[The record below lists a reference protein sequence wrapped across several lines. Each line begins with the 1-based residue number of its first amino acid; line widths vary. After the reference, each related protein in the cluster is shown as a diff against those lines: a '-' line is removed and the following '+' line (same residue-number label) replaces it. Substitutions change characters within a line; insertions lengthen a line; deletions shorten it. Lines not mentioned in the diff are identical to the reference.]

1 MSDTANDLNIDL
13 ITSSYLSKES
23 SGSALND
30 NIAAN
35 INNIHAIASEL
46 GGNYE
51 LANKVQNAVYANI
64 SDYGSKSLA
73 LQDRG
78 ALEATKD
85 FAVNTLGKGLIG
97 GTLSGIGGA
106 LGLASAAT
114 GSDMLAEGAAAFSGL
129 GDYARKGSD
138 ALLSK
143 AQTDYDTVSHRKAD
157 SAYNYNK
164 LKRDT
169 KIANGGDP
177 TIAGLGNFLDDVMTA
192 GSHLDMNDLTGAT
205 AEGLGNLLGMA
216 ATGGVGAVV
225 KGGVMGAAKLGA
237 AKLGATAALEAAQS
251 SKAARILGKVF
262 DAPTRANMMFEAG
275 GGVDNAVEAIN
286 SYSDEQLAELSPE
299 FNSLVEQYLQNGASP
314 EEASQQA
321 RLDLRNQLIRTNA
334 LETGLTGAAIG
345 RLVPGTERGLK
356 SLGGKGLGA
365 GSIAGYMGKAASEG
379 VEEFGQEG
387 SSTLIGNINEK
398 ALLNKDKDTLE
409 GVGQSAV
416 MGAVGGIGTSAV
428 ANARP
433 GSMLK
438 GIYDKGKEAIG
449 KFSGKGD
456 KAGEAK
462 AETSAENERA
472 STTDRT
478 TSSNLQSNLESSEA
492 NDAIGSNAVISTEV
506 DKNGN
511 SDDREYDKA
520 LHEKAALDRASADE
534 AKKAYEELE
543 AKSNADPSSVT
554 DDELADAHEKAQ
566 TLEQAAQI
574 SEQEQNH
581 ITLSDDM
588 KQALNSNILQNE
600 DADTRAKN
608 IDNMTA
614 VSAAVQVAK
623 ELNSLDENSFGN
635 DKAAYENRLNNLGGI
650 LTALENQCKSDIDV
664 HSEDVNGKSEVKLN
678 KKNYVKHTINNLFN
692 HGDTILDAKAR
703 VQGHKFDNNGIDT
716 TDISNILNWKNRN
729 ESLDINDET
738 KDEARKLK
746 DVLLNIEGLL
756 SSDANLNTDLS
767 INEEGKPVI
776 DNNKTPRL
784 DRAEKILNEFQKGIN
799 NKSLKDTK
807 GLSKKIA
814 YMREILHA
822 NREIRKAITHFTD
835 INSSKI
841 AESVYREKLTNLKS
855 TISYSVKSGKDKNGK
870 DYKTEYRS
878 ALPSALTHSRRMMT
892 SLLSSENTELYSIY
906 DSQFRE
912 YALGQWE
919 KLGDLL
925 DLIDKYYKAEKNH
938 KKQNP
943 NAEFTGVE
951 GKSGAND
958 SFKITPETIDQVK
971 QLANILAQECAL
983 TNLIYNSTQL
993 VAKGKSNKLKQTLN
1007 VDDSLLYAPDLSH
1020 LSGNLSSMSDVT
1032 FLSNMAKKYKH
1043 ISQNRVFNNRTTKMF
1058 KRVNAVTKR
1067 LNRDMAKADTTIDSN
1082 VQAAQENIAKNKA
1095 IYTEKLKE
1103 IKDNITDDDS
1113 LGKYKEAVISYV
1125 TTTGEAIPKSLILK
1139 SDNNTNPKLKPE
1151 IESLSKEL
1159 SNNVYNSL
1167 VQDVTPEVVDE
1178 LNEDEFDLGLT
1189 EAPEDNTG
1197 SDTFFGI
1204 DSNEAKDFFEKEFNL
1219 GETEDFDLSDIED
1232 LSEGEVESYSLPSVV
1247 ESLSRTFGEEKPSVR
1262 SNGKMPSP
1270 PDRSVVA
1277 EPDRRNNIAKT
1288 AEATI
1293 NGLFTRDIRSMSSR
1307 EKEMILD
1314 RARKLG
1320 IPLPRVIAKK
1330 ETQNS
1335 SNLHVLSNL
1344 KVKATSALHSLWR
1357 NFNSPKALRDGS
1369 AFFIKRTSKLD
1380 LEHVLGQVVDKA
1392 YNDGRITKFDSQN
1405 YDACSD
1411 AIISRAITLKDNISK
1426 SCKDKLADFIN
1437 QRQGVNPR
1445 IIVAELCRHK
1455 ALKPL
1460 AALCDLDASGNL
1472 KLDEDKIEML
1482 AVASAVSLAICAT
1495 KVNED
1500 PFSTNDLWE
1509 HVPSS
1514 VKEEQR
1520 VKYQNTVNPNDFDA
1534 VTGMMFKTLMGISRN
1549 ANSKDEDTVAV
1560 DGIASIALDAI
1571 VSADN
1576 APISYEGFPSV
1587 YTLIDSSH
1595 PDYNPTSPDTPRIKF
1610 TKEGLTSFTELVNNG
1625 ANGFSKATTVQIESI
1640 AHSLSPHYENDL
1652 IFTGNHQDLDN
1663 DLDKALD
1670 KVFEEKW
1677 KKAEDILHTQGQKLS
1692 KEQKAECKSR
1702 FKEGWNQNTPMTNLL
1717 NGLGAE
1723 NLNRIFF
1730 DYSSEED
1737 LKLLTPNLRGKL
1749 NVKRQQT
1756 VRAIN
1761 EIELRRQNRISILTR
1776 EIDKWNDRNI
1786 RYNHAFPLNTA
1797 QCMEIAT
1804 ELLSKNR
1811 NEFIAECKK
1820 YGINPKVI
1828 EQHYMF
1834 GVTKSL
1840 RLQELDVAAS
1850 PVMDKL
1856 VRDAETNI
1864 TTPSKIDR
1872 NDKSYFYW
1880 KQALIQGL
1888 GLDLWKV
1895 NKDSSNWKQDSNP
1908 VNQLA
1913 NEAIRLAEACE
1924 EDGIT
1929 LVQALEAL
1937 KNGNVSTDDATK
1949 YTKVIKKYLA
1959 SLKASDVKVEVK
1971 DDNNVIQKVS
1981 LNDIKADQPIILHV
1995 LSELPEAISGNNF
2008 ESSLYIEIDG
2018 KSCGPSTRIGRF
2030 GYTMSLTDFQLCDR
2044 GGWHTSFI
2052 GTHED
2057 LQKLPAEIDKYI
2069 KSAKTEAEK
2078 EALTKYKENIVSGMK
2093 TDVYAQQAK
2102 KANEYI
2108 KDMQSHLTD
2117 GGKNNVGSKQLW
2129 EAITN
2134 VYDIIGINL
2143 SDIPR
2148 LLLKLIATPLAYGAG
2163 PLGAAVGFTHII
2175 QDKIEETLSDFN
2187 KHLHNKYAKNSAND
2201 FSLNS
2206 KQLLTEFGH
2215 FKGIDD
2221 DQAAYEVGYKF
2232 FNSMDIFTNYRAAF
2246 SGKTWESYTV
2256 TCTKEENSASSSWFR
2271 NVMLN
2276 LNSDKSVITKS
2287 TLSSGTTNLWSAITM
2302 ANLTSNHYVFINSP
2316 ISMGATSVYPNSSQR
2331 SIFALTN
2338 LTACLNLLNG
2348 FYTGYAE
2355 MASRVANGGSLSK
2368 VQERDLFNSP
2378 AFVNM
2383 SKALGIPC
2391 GIDGTSTYF
2400 TGSSKRSSNLKG
2412 VKGTD
2417 ELLKTTINGIPYTIK
2432 PSMYQWTPLGVACQP
2447 GITQGSGDADI
2458 IMRLTRQI
2466 GDKTFGAMFDGIN
2479 CFLKDINDLANIID
2493 EAQVKTNH
2501 QNLTAQLHVA
2511 FNKMGEFIN
2520 KHTDLLMYNQND
2532 ISSNIMRAM
2541 ASSLINMSEVYLEE
2555 INKSNKDDA
2564 ESILSIITESDANT
2578 LKSLYADLGKL
2589 KSDIAN
2595 GDAGSLLNKAYE
2607 NTQQVLEIVT
2617 KAHFAKTFA
2626 LTGIPDANGQRE
2638 LANNPLFTEYD
2649 VEPDTGLPM
2658 SYLNFDTMSFSSEA
2672 GKTKAGTNNLR
2683 FDSNGNFIY
2692 TNKHFY
2698 YDPVNQE
2705 LYFVEPSNAPK
2716 SAEEIK
2722 TVHEYNARVTDVAKH
2737 KLFLN
2742 TAREIYEQ
2750 GTLLPKVKT
2759 VSLTSLS
2766 LTKAKNDSKTTGYT
2780 DASSDELFTDTQDS
2794 SNINSVLRELSQ
2806 GIENGMRYRFDDK
2819 DKEAYRELKN
2829 KLLDRLFNLGLFNY
2843 SAKPTKDIQLHE
2855 IFAGVDFI
2863 DVNEVDDE
2871 ALKSYGLSDDDIND
2885 IRTNKAIDGFSFDN
2899 KIFLPA
2905 HTVKDLKDTME
2916 ALKKGVSGYTIEKA
2930 LTLIDTITHEYQ
2942 HVFLGKS
2949 LKEVYFSKADDVKNL
2964 KEYAQKLY
2972 KAKREAADKI
2982 EYIGKTLSRTYANM
2996 CIAYYNYLRHNISI
3010 KPDASQSQQELDA
3023 YAAKVDLLN
3032 RYVDFI
3038 ATTATGIDKNKNLSK
3053 VFTEEEIKDLR
3064 SIFSSVAQAIKSKKS
3079 TTENAINTKKYDP
3092 QTDGF
3097 VYDLEKI
3104 LRKTLYKDINASE
3117 ELFSIKYELE
3127 RGVIGLAQ
3135 ISKAALE
3142 ASILD
3147 TSTGKPS
3154 PVNSYTLAQET
3165 IVWGNNSTFLTNLAG
3180 NTSLLARLSRTGF
3193 ASEYNKDNA
3202 EYKTNTDVSERV
3214 SKEAKY
3220 ITSKL
3225 AIRGRSAMWT
3235 FLNSFINTGT
3245 KAAKALRDVIYN
3257 FINNVM
3263 GLRIKKVTDK
3273 NGKKTKRKQ
3282 IAFPNG
3288 TKKVELSA
3296 RDILGN
3302 AFAFFNKKTL
3312 VHTQQTGGDV
3322 NLHIENAS
3330 SSGNINASQKKIFET
3345 IKNYGDKLVNSDKKV
3360 DVTLRKAF
3368 VDSSVTVDRAC
3379 KACKNAGFLQTN
3391 KELNAF
3397 KATFTALT
3405 FNMGFNTEEGNNL
3418 TRLLQK
3424 VIKDITPEDFD
3435 PTYNPALN
3443 QGAYNVSAEA
3453 VKKYQFIIQGFNN
3466 SNYQYVNPKVAIA
3479 MLLTDEALQEKFKN
3493 TTLTRESVAKTKNF
3507 DSSIEKA
3514 IFTALGSV
3522 TDSVDRM
3529 MSKYPDK
3536 ISGDVVLSAW
3546 YEAASNAALDLN
3558 SEEYQ
3563 AGLFTSVLNKAD
3575 ELTSKAVAKLVRKG
3589 AGALSKSKIPVL
3601 SAVGTYVK
3609 EASTYVGNPALGEL
3623 DTLQGAVKA
3632 TTVDLNDFIRTT
3644 PENALGYLFNNKVTG
3659 WLMAPIAGLFREFAN
3674 QSRGDTNYYI
3684 QKKKSRNTTQQLPQH
3699 AREQTTKI
3707 VKNSVTSIKSS
3718 AEWQS
3723 ATDLFIKS
3731 GLYNNTDTASSN
3743 YISKEDIEKYLLNDN
3758 ALNSDIRNAN
3768 ASAQSRQ
3775 LVQALVRYTYE
3786 GKIATNMQKK
3796 FRPNTYSISK
3806 ATGDDLK
3813 AIQKLYTLESIR
3825 YIKDNNPESGKR
3837 LYSILKKDSSGK
3849 DFNYLTSITRFRFN
3863 KDLEKIKKY
3872 SSKVNGSQV
3881 DPMLNY
3887 FEGSIRDLP
3896 RSMNH
3901 IVAIK
3906 DSNDL
3911 AKYNQLGYTKINTT
3925 SPNGIIYMESPY
3937 SMENSFLSGA
3947 FSYSL
3952 NTGMGINLESCRP
3965 INAVAVDGGDIL
3977 NITSGT
3983 EEEPVIPLYNADG
3996 TIALGGSVLPNKTI
4010 MDRVQKDTNLANLL
4024 GEWSGRYLTEEQA
4037 ANCNKNML
4045 VELKNLKDNASPLD
4059 SNNFIN
4065 ILNPKEAASLPPHT
4079 KKALSMVT
4087 SNKQLLLDAKE
4098 VFGDENTLY
4107 VRKDMLNDVLGMQRA
4122 SIVDVLNG
4130 NTELPKFFT
4139 DLTKVIATIA
4149 GGPAN
4154 LAKLE
4159 KTLQNLAKYVRNS
4172 QVIKSFV
4179 VPYANIV
4186 ANAVQLLILG
4196 VPPQDI
4202 IKGMRLKI
4210 KECNDYV
4217 KILNEVALLRAT
4229 GLSRE
4234 GTVSDNEAQ
4243 AQKLLALT
4251 EQMSISPM
4259 IKAGEFNSITD
4270 DVITRDELD
4279 INNPSLGLFNKYSE
4293 KVSNMLKDHPN
4304 VRALLVDKDSDT
4316 YRFLAKA
4323 TQYGDFIAKSIY
4335 YDHLKKTKVNENEA
4349 LYRATTAFVN
4359 YDFMPSRGRDY
4370 FESLGLAWYF
4380 NYKLRMSKIMLH
4392 MMQFN
4397 PVRSMIYAYL
4407 PLKLW
4412 DVTLDTPFKDSSLGR
4427 FLGMG
4432 PSNMSSIG
4440 FDNFFKLKNYIPA
4453 LNLLDV
4459 LHY

>member
-13 ITSSYLSKES
+13 ITSSYISKES

-30 NIAAN
+30 SIAAN
-35 INNIHAIASEL
+35 INNIDAIADKL
-46 GGNYE
+46 GGDYE
-51 LANKVQNAVYANI
+51 LAGKVQNAVYANI
-64 SDYGSKSLA
+64 SDYGNKSLA

-78 ALEATKD
+78 ALETTKD
-85 FAVNTLGKGLIG
+85 FAVNTIGKGLIG

-129 GDYARKGSD
+129 SDYARKGSD

-143 AQTDYDTVSHRKAD
+143 AQTDYDRVSHRKAD

-321 RLDLRNQLIRTNA
+321 RIDLRNQLIRTNA

-365 GSIAGYMGKAASEG
+365 GSVAGYVGKAASEG
-379 VEEFGQEG
+379 IEEFGQEG

-409 GVGQSAV
+409 GVGQGAV

-449 KFSGKGD
+449 KFSNKDGK
-456 KAGEAK
+456 ASEAK

-472 STTDRT
+472 STTAKT
-478 TSSNLQSNLESSEA
+478 TSSNLQSNLESDEA
-492 NDAIGSNAVISTEV
+492 KDAINGNAVISTDV
-506 DKNGN
+506 DKNGS

-554 DDELADAHEKAQ
+554 DDELADAREKAQ

-623 ELNSLDENSFGN
+623 ELNSLDENSFGG
-635 DKAAYENRLNNLGGI
+635 DKTAYANRLNTLGGI
-650 LTALENQCKSDIDV
+650 LTTLENQCKSDIDV

-692 HGDTILDAKAR
+692 HGDTVLDAKAR
-703 VQGHKFDNNGIDT
+703 VQGHKFDNNT
-716 TDISNILNWKNRN
+716 PPTSDISNILSWKNRD

-738 KDEARKLK
+738 KDDARKLK

-767 INEEGKPVI
+767 ISKDGKPVI
-776 DNNKTPRL
+776 DNNKTSRL
-784 DRAEKILNEFQKGIN
+784 DRAEEILNEFQKGIN
-799 NKSLKDTK
+799 NKTLKDTK

-814 YMREILHA
+814 YMREILHV
-822 NREIRKAITHFTD
+822 NREIRKAVTNFND
-835 INSSKI
+835 NNSSKI

-855 TISYSVKSGKDKNGK
+855 TIGYTVKDKDGSVIR
-870 DYKTEYRS
+870 EHRF

-892 SLLSSENTELYSIY
+892 SLLSSENTELYSMY

-912 YALGQWE
+912 FALGQWE

-925 DLIDKYYKAEKNH
+925 DLLDKYYKAEKNH
-938 KKQNP
+938 KKLNSGTK
-943 NAEFTGVE
+943 FE
-951 GKSGAND
+951 GIKGKAGAND
-958 SFKITPETIDQVK
+958 TFNITPDTVDQVR
-971 QLANILAQECAL
+971 QLANIVAQECAL

-1007 VDDSLLYAPDLSH
+1007 IDDSLLYAPDLSH

-1032 FLSNMAKKYKH
+1032 FLSNLAKKYKH
-1043 ISQNRVFNNRTTKMF
+1043 ISQNRVFNNRTAKMF

-1067 LNRDMAKADTTIDSN
+1067 LNRDMAKADTTLDPN
-1082 VQAAQENIAKNKA
+1082 VEAAQENIAKNKA
-1095 IYTEKLKE
+1095 VYAEKLKE

-1167 VQDVTPEVVDE
+1167 VQNVTPEVVDE

-1204 DSNEAKDFFEKEFNL
+1204 DSNEAKDFFENEFNL

-1232 LSEGEVESYSLPSVV
+1232 LPESEVESFSLPSVV

-1270 PDRSVVA
+1270 PDRSVVT
-1277 EPDRRNNIAKT
+1277 EPDRRHDIANA

-1293 NGLFTRDIRSMSSR
+1293 NNLFTRDIRSMSSR

-1320 IPLPRVIAKK
+1320 VPLPRVTANK

-1344 KVKATSALHSLWR
+1344 KVKATSALHNLWR
-1357 NFNSPKALRDGS
+1357 NFSSPKVLRDGS
-1369 AFFIKRTSKLD
+1369 AFFIKRTRKANNASTE
-1380 LEHVLGQVVDKA
+1380 LEDVLKDVVDKA
-1392 YNDGRITKFDSQN
+1392 VADGRITEFDRQN
-1405 YDACSD
+1405 YDTCKS
-1411 AIISRAITLKDNISK
+1411 AIISRAQDIKENISK
-1426 SCKDKLADFIN
+1426 SCKDKLDKFIAD
-1437 QRQGVNPR
+1437 RQGVNPR
-1445 IIVAELCRHK
+1445 VIIAELCRHK
-1455 ALKPL
+1455 AVKPL
-1460 AALCDLDASGNL
+1460 ATLCDLDASGNL
-1472 KLDEDKIEML
+1472 ILDEDKIEML
-1482 AVASAVSLAICAT
+1482 AVASALSLAICAT

-1509 HVPSS
+1509 HVPSK

-1520 VKYQNTVNPNDFDA
+1520 IKYQNTVNPNDFDA

-1549 ANSKDEDTVAV
+1549 ATSKDEDTVAV

-1571 VSADN
+1571 VSGTD

-1595 PDYNPTSPDTPRIKF
+1595 PDYNPTSPNTPRIKF
-1610 TKEGLTSFTELVNNG
+1610 TKKGLTNFTELAGNG
-1625 ANGFSKATTVQIESI
+1625 ISGYSKATTVQIESI

-1652 IFTGNHQDLDN
+1652 IFTGNHKD
-1663 DLDKALD
+1663 LD

-1692 KEQKAECKSR
+1692 KEQKKECKSR
-1702 FKEGWNQNTPMTNLL
+1702 FKEGWNQNTPMTHLI

-1730 DYSSEED
+1730 DYDSEED

-1756 VRAIN
+1756 VRALN
-1761 EIELRRQNRISILTR
+1761 EIELRKQNRISILAK
-1776 EIDKWNDRNI
+1776 ELYDNKYSNDMSSCI
-1786 RYNHAFPLNTA
+1786 SK
-1797 QCMEIAT
+1797 AT

-1811 NEFIAECKK
+1811 NEFIAECRNLKIDSKK
-1820 YGINPKVI
+1820 V

-1850 PVMDKL
+1850 PVMDKI
-1856 VRDAETNI
+1856 VRDAETNM
-1864 TTPSKIDR
+1864 TTPSIVDMKG
-1872 NDKSYFYW
+1872 KSGFYW

-1895 NKDSSNWKQDSNP
+1895 NKDSSNWNQKSNP

-1913 NEAIRLAEACE
+1913 DEAIRLAEACE
-1924 EDGIT
+1924 EDGVS
-1929 LVQALEAL
+1929 LVQALTEL
-1937 KNGNVSTDDATK
+1937 KKGNVSTDDATK
-1949 YTKVIKKYLA
+1949 YTKVIKKYFSA
-1959 SLKASDVKVEVK
+1959 LKASDVKVEVK
-1971 DDNNVIQKVS
+1971 DNNNVIQKVS

-2030 GYTMSLTDFQLCDR
+2030 GYTMSLADFQLCDR

-2143 SDIPR
+2143 TDIPR

-2175 QDKIEETLSDFN
+2175 QDKIEKTLSDFN
-2187 KHLHNKYAKNSAND
+2187 KYLHKELNNPADD
-2201 FSLNS
+2201 FNLTS
-2206 KQLLTEFGH
+2206 KDLFIKFGK
-2215 FKGIDD
+2215 FKGITDD
-2221 DQAAYEVGYKF
+2221 DQAAYELGYKF
-2232 FNSMDIFTNYRAAF
+2232 FNSMDTFTNYRAAF

-2276 LNSDKSVITKS
+2276 LNSDKPVINKS

-2368 VQERDLFNSP
+2368 AQERDLFNSP

-2412 VKGTD
+2412 VKGID

-2479 CFLKDINDLANIID
+2479 CFLKNINDLANIID

-2501 QNLTAQLHVA
+2501 QNLTAQLHEA
-2511 FNKMGEFIN
+2511 FNKMGGFIN

-2541 ASSLINMSEVYLEE
+2541 ASSLINMAEVYLEE
-2555 INKSNKDDA
+2555 VNKSSKDDA

-2578 LKSLYADLGKL
+2578 LKSLYTNLGEL
-2589 KSDIAN
+2589 KADIAN
-2595 GDAGSLLNKAYE
+2595 GDAGSLLNKAYD

-2638 LANNPLFTEYD
+2638 LANNPLCTEYE

-2658 SYLNFDTMSFSSEA
+2658 SYLNFDTMSFSTEA
-2672 GKTKAGTNNLR
+2672 GKTKASTNNLK
-2683 FDSNGNFIY
+2683 FDSNTGKFEYVGKDNR
-2692 TNKHFY
+2692 KHFY
-2698 YDPVNQE
+2698 YNPNTQE
-2705 LYFVEPSNAPK
+2705 LSYVLPSNKPVG
-2716 SAEEIK
+2716 AEEIK

-2737 KLFLN
+2737 KLFLK
-2742 TAREIYEQ
+2742 TARDIYEQ
-2750 GTLLPKVKT
+2750 NSVLPKVKT

-2766 LTKAKNDSKTTGYT
+2766 LTKAAATPTDFNYT
-2780 DASSDELFTDTQDS
+2780 DASSDTLFTDTQNS
-2794 SNINSVLRELSQ
+2794 SNINSVLMELSQ

-2843 SAKPTKDIQLHE
+2843 SGKPTKDIQLHE
-2855 IFAGVDFI
+2855 IFAGIDFI
-2863 DVNEVDDE
+2863 DLSKITNEDLAKLGFEEDE
-2871 ALKSYGLSDDDIND
+2871 INV
-2885 IRTNKAIDGFSFDN
+2885 INEQRGKTNKDGFSYNN
-2899 KIFLPA
+2899 KIFLPD
-2905 HTVKDLKDTME
+2905 HTVKELKEVMDL
-2916 ALKKGVSGYTIEKA
+2916 LKGKVSGVTIERA
-2930 LTLIDTITHEYQ
+2930 LNLIDTITHEYQ

-2949 LKEVYFSKADDVKNL
+2949 LKEVYFSKADDVSKL
-2964 KEYAQKLY
+2964 TGYAQELY
-2972 KAKREAADKI
+2972 KAKKETAGKI
-2982 EYIGKTLSRTYANM
+2982 EYIGKTLSKTYANM
-2996 CIAYYNYLRHNISI
+2996 CIAYYNYLRYTGI
-3010 KPDASQSQQELDA
+3010 KDKGDASQSSQELQS
-3023 YAAKVDLLN
+3023 YANKVDLLN
-3032 RYVDFI
+3032 EYINAINAGTPISDTQKVE
-3038 ATTATGIDKNKNLSK
+3038 NLH
-3053 VFTEEEIKDLR
+3053 
-3064 SIFSSVAQAIKSKKS
+3064 SIFIEVAQAIKSNKG
-3079 TTENAINTKKYDP
+3079 TTENKINNKY
-3092 QTDGF
+3092 TSEKGF
-3097 VYDLEKI
+3097 IYDLDRI
-3104 LRKTLYKDINASE
+3104 LKDTLYKDTNSSE

-3135 ISKAALE
+3135 ISKAALN
-3142 ASILD
+3142 AAV
-3147 TSTGKPS
+3147 GNPS
-3154 PVNSYTLAQET
+3154 PENSYILAQET
-3165 IVWGNNSTFLTNLAG
+3165 VVWGNNSTFLSNLAG
-3180 NTSLLARLSRTGF
+3180 NTSVLARLSRAGF
-3193 ASEYNKDNA
+3193 ASEYDQTNLK
-3202 EYKTNTDVSERV
+3202 YLNTDIEGKVSN
-3214 SKEAKY
+3214 EAGS
-3220 ITSKL
+3220 ISSAL
-3225 AIRGRSAMWT
+3225 AVDTNSDMWS
-3235 FLNSFINTGT
+3235 FLNSFVSTGT
-3245 KAAKALRDVIYN
+3245 KIARTLCKVITN
-3257 FINNVM
+3257 FINKVM
-3263 GLRIKKVTDK
+3263 GLRIKRTTIGKGK
-3273 NGKKTKRKQ
+3273 NKQ
-3282 IAFPNG
+3282 R
-3288 TKKVELSA
+3288 TKKVAFSTANQQSVELTA

-3302 AFAFFNKKTL
+3302 SFAFFNDKTVVL
-3312 VHTQQTGGDV
+3312 SPQTGKDV
-3322 NLHIENAS
+3322 QLNIENAS

-3345 IKNYGDKLVNSDKKV
+3345 IKNYGDKLINSNKKV

-3379 KACKNAGFLQTN
+3379 KACKNAGFLQTT

-3493 TTLTRESVAKTKNF
+3493 TTLTRESVAKSKNF

-3514 IFTALGSV
+3514 IFNALGSV

-3575 ELTSKAVAKLVRKG
+3575 DLTSKAVAKLVRKG

-3609 EASTYVGNPALGEL
+3609 EASTYVGNPALGKL
-3623 DTLQGAVKA
+3623 DTLQSAVKA

-3684 QKKKSRNTTQQLPQH
+3684 EKKKSRNTTQQLPQH

-3758 ALNSDIRNAN
+3758 DLNSDIRNTN
-3768 ASAQSRQ
+3768 VGAQSRQ

-3872 SSKVNGSQV
+3872 SSKVDGSHV

-3965 INAVAVDGGDIL
+3965 INAVAVDGGDVL

-4037 ANCNKNML
+4037 ANCNRNML

-4065 ILNPKEAASLPPHT
+4065 ILNPKEVASLPPHT

-4130 NTELPKFFT
+4130 NTDLPEFFT
-4139 DLTKVIATIA
+4139 GLTKVIATIA

-4186 ANAVQLLILG
+4186 ANAVQLLMLG

-4293 KVSNMLKDHPN
+4293 KVSNMLKEHPN

>member
-13 ITSSYLSKES
+13 ITSSCISQEA

-30 NIAAN
+30 SIAAN
-35 INNIHAIASEL
+35 IDNIDAIASKL

-51 LANKVQNAVYANI
+51 LANRVQDAVYDNL
-64 SDYGSKSLA
+64 SDYGKKSLA
-73 LQDRG
+73 LENRG

-106 LGLASAAT
+106 LGMASAAT
-114 GSDMLAEGAAAFSGL
+114 GSDMLAGSAAVVSGL
-129 GDYARKGSD
+129 GNLVKEGSN

-143 AQTDYDTVSHRKAD
+143 AQTDYDTVSHKKTD

-164 LKRDT
+164 VKRDT

-299 FNSLVEQYLQNGASP
+299 FNSLVKQYLQNGASP

-356 SLGGKGLGA
+356 ALGGKGLGA
-365 GSIAGYMGKAASEG
+365 GSVAGYVGKAASEG
-379 VEEFGQEG
+379 IEEFGQEG

-409 GVGQSAV
+409 GVGQGAV

-438 GIYDKGKEAIG
+438 GIYDKGKEVAG

-462 AETSAENERA
+462 AETSAENKRA
-472 STTDRT
+472 STNDKTVST
-478 TSSNLQSNLESSEA
+478 NLQSNLESNEA
-492 NDAIGSNAVISTEV
+492 NDALKNNVVISTEV

-511 SDDREYDKA
+511 SEDRDYDKA
-520 LHEKAALDRASADE
+520 LHEKAALDRTSADE

-543 AKSNADPSSVT
+543 AKSNEDPSSVT
-554 DDELADAHEKAQ
+554 DDELADAREKAQ

-588 KQALNSNILQNE
+588 KQALNSTIFQDE

-623 ELNSLDENSFGN
+623 ELNSLDENSFGGN
-635 DKAAYENRLNNLGGI
+635 TAAYEDRLNTLGGI

-664 HSEDVNGKSEVKLN
+664 HSEEVNGKSEVKLN

-692 HGDTILDAKAR
+692 HGDTVLDAKAR
-703 VQGHKFDNNGIDT
+703 VQGHKFDKNNIDT
-716 TDISNILNWKNRN
+716 THISNILNWNKRKS
-729 ESLDINDET
+729 SLDINNENDSQ
-738 KDEARKLK
+738 ARELK

-756 SSDANLNTDLS
+756 SSDANLNTDLG
-767 INEEGKPVI
+767 IDDKGKPVI
-776 DNNKTPRL
+776 DKDKTSRL

-799 NKSLKDTK
+799 NKTLKDTN

-814 YMREILHA
+814 YMREILHV
-822 NREIRKAITHFTD
+822 NREIRKAVTSFTNN
-835 INSSKI
+835 NSSKI

-855 TISYSVKSGKDKNGK
+855 TIAYTVKDKDGSVIK
-870 DYKTEYRS
+870 EHRS

-892 SLLSSENTELYSIY
+892 SLLSSENTELYSVY

-925 DLIDKYYKAEKNH
+925 DLLDKYYKAEKNH

-943 NAEFTGVE
+943 NASFEGVE
-951 GKSGAND
+951 GKSGANN
-958 SFKITPETIDQVK
+958 SFKITPDTVDQVK
-971 QLANILAQECAL
+971 QLVNILAQECAL

-1020 LSGNLSSMSDVT
+1020 LSGNLASMSDVT

-1043 ISQNRVFNNRTTKMF
+1043 ISQNRVFNNRTAKMF

-1067 LNRDMAKADTTIDSN
+1067 LNRDMAKADTTLDPN
-1082 VQAAQENIAKNKA
+1082 VEAAQENIAKNKA

-1159 SNNVYNSL
+1159 NNNVYNSL

-1277 EPDRRNNIAKT
+1277 EPDRRHDIANA

-1320 IPLPRVIAKK
+1320 IPLPKVTTNK

-1344 KVKATSALHSLWR
+1344 KVKATSALHNLWR
-1357 NFNSPKALRDGS
+1357 NFSSPKALRDGS
-1369 AFFIKRTSKLD
+1369 AFFIKRTRKANNTSSELRD
-1380 LEHVLGQVVDKA
+1380 VLNDVVDKA
-1392 YNDGRITKFDSQN
+1392 AADGRITEFDKQN
-1405 YDACSD
+1405 YTACSD
-1411 AIISRAITLKDNISK
+1411 AIISRAITLKDNILN
-1426 SCKDKLADFIN
+1426 SCQNKLAEFIEK
-1437 QRQGVNPR
+1437 REGVNPR
-1445 IIVAELCRHK
+1445 IIIAELCRDK

-1482 AVASAVSLAICAT
+1482 AVASALSLAICAT

-1509 HVPSS
+1509 HVPPK

-1520 VKYQNTVNPNDFDA
+1520 IKYQNTVNPNDFDA

-1549 ANSKDEDTVAV
+1549 ATSKDEDTVAV

-1571 VSADN
+1571 VSGTN

-1595 PDYNPTSPDTPRIKF
+1595 PDYNPTSPNTPRIKF
-1610 TKEGLTSFTELVNNG
+1610 TKEGLANFTELVNNG
-1625 ANGFSKATTVQIESI
+1625 ANGYSKATTVQIESI

-1652 IFTGNHQDLDN
+1652 IFTGNHKD
-1663 DLDKALD
+1663 LD
-1670 KVFEEKW
+1670 KVFEDKW
-1677 KKAEDILHTQGQKLS
+1677 RKAQDILHTQGQKLS
-1692 KEQKAECKSR
+1692 QEQKDECKSR
-1702 FKEGWNQNTPMTNLL
+1702 FKEGWNQNTPMANLL

-1730 DYSSEED
+1730 DYNSEED
-1737 LKLLTPNLRGKL
+1737 LQLLTPNLRGKM

-1761 EIELRRQNRISILTR
+1761 EIELRRQNRVSILAKKLYELDSTKDMR
-1776 EIDKWNDRNI
+1776 SCINE
-1786 RYNHAFPLNTA
+1786 
-1797 QCMEIAT
+1797 AT

-1811 NEFIAECKK
+1811 NKFIAECNRL
-1820 YGINPKVI
+1820 GIDPKII

-1864 TTPSKIDR
+1864 TTPSAVNMK
-1872 NDKSYFYW
+1872 DKSGFYW

-1895 NKDSSNWKQDSNP
+1895 NKDSSNWNQDSNP

-1913 NEAIRLAEACE
+1913 DAAIKLAEDCK
-1924 EDGIT
+1924 EDGIS
-1929 LVQALEAL
+1929 LVDAL
-1937 KNGNVSTDDATK
+1937 KALKAGNVSTDDATK

-1995 LSELPEAISGNNF
+1995 LSELPEALSGNNF
-2008 ESSLYIEIDG
+2008 ESTLYIEIDG

-2069 KSAKTEAEK
+2069 ESAKTQAEK
-2078 EALTKYKENIVSGMK
+2078 DALIKYKENIISGMK

-2129 EAITN
+2129 EAINN
-2134 VYDIIGINL
+2134 VYDAIGINL
-2143 SDIPR
+2143 NDIPR

-2187 KHLHNKYAKNSAND
+2187 KHLHKKLNSSTDD

-2221 DQAAYEVGYKF
+2221 DQAAYEAGYKF

-2276 LNSDKSVITKS
+2276 LNSDKTVITKS

-2368 VQERDLFNSP
+2368 AQERDLFNSP

-2391 GIDGTSTYF
+2391 GINGTSTYF

-2520 KHTDLLMYNQND
+2520 KHTDLLMYNQNG

-2578 LKSLYADLGKL
+2578 LKSLYANLGEL

-2626 LTGIPDANGQRE
+2626 LTGIPDANGQKQ
-2638 LANNPLFTEYD
+2638 LALNPLYTEYD

-2737 KLFLN
+2737 KLFLK

-2750 GTLLPKVKT
+2750 GTLLPKVTT
-2759 VSLTSLS
+2759 VALEPLS

-2780 DASSDELFTDTQDS
+2780 DASSDELFTDTKES
-2794 SNINSVLRELSQ
+2794 SNINSVLMELSQ

-2843 SAKPTKDIQLHE
+2843 SGKPTKDIQLHE
-2855 IFAGVDFI
+2855 IFAGIDFI
-2863 DVNEVDDE
+2863 DLSKVTDKDLADFGFKKDEIDVVNKQRD
-2871 ALKSYGLSDDDIND
+2871 KIN
-2885 IRTNKAIDGFSFDN
+2885 KDGFSYNN

-2905 HTVKDLKDTME
+2905 HTVSELKEVMDL
-2916 ALKKGVSGYTIEKA
+2916 LKGKVSGVTIERA

-2949 LKEVYFSKADDVKNL
+2949 LKEVYFSDPNEVKKL
-2964 KEYAQKLY
+2964 QGYAQELY
-2972 KAKREAADKI
+2972 KAKKETAGKI
-2982 EYIGKTLSRTYANM
+2982 EYIGKTLSKTYANM
-2996 CIAYYNYLRHNISI
+2996 CIAYYNYLRYKGI
-3010 KPDASQSQQELDA
+3010 KDKGDASQSSQELQS
-3023 YAAKVDLLN
+3023 YANKVDLLN
-3032 RYVDFI
+3032 EYVNAINAGTPISD
-3038 ATTATGIDKNKNLSK
+3038 TNKIENLH
-3053 VFTEEEIKDLR
+3053 
-3064 SIFSSVAQAIKSKKS
+3064 SIFIEVAQAIKSNKG
-3079 TTENAINTKKYDP
+3079 TTENKINNKY
-3092 QTDGF
+3092 TSEKGF
-3097 VYDLEKI
+3097 IYDLDKI
-3104 LRKTLYKDINASE
+3104 LKDTLYKGTNSSE

-3127 RGVIGLAQ
+3127 RGIIGLAQ
-3135 ISKAALE
+3135 ISKAALN
-3142 ASILD
+3142 AAV
-3147 TSTGKPS
+3147 GNPS
-3154 PVNSYTLAQET
+3154 PENSYILAQET
-3165 IVWGNNSTFLTNLAG
+3165 VVWGNNSTFLSNLAG
-3180 NTSLLARLSRTGF
+3180 NTSVLARLSRAGF
-3193 ASEYNKDNA
+3193 ASEYDQ
-3202 EYKTNTDVSERV
+3202 TNLKYLDTDIEGKVSN
-3214 SKEAKY
+3214 EAGS
-3220 ITSKL
+3220 ISSAL
-3225 AIRGRSAMWT
+3225 AVDTNSDMWS
-3235 FLNSFINTGT
+3235 FLNSFVSTGT
-3245 KAAKALRDVIYN
+3245 KIARTLCKVITN
-3257 FINNVM
+3257 FINKVM
-3263 GLRIKKVTDK
+3263 GLRIKRTTIGKGK
-3273 NGKKTKRKQ
+3273 NKQ
-3282 IAFPNG
+3282 R
-3288 TKKVELSA
+3288 TKKVAFSNAKQQSVELTA

-3302 AFAFFNKKTL
+3302 SFAFFNDKTVVL
-3312 VHTQQTGGDV
+3312 SPQTGKDV
-3322 NLHIENAS
+3322 QLNIENAS
-3330 SSGNINASQKKIFET
+3330 NSGNINASQKKIFET
-3345 IKNYGDKLVNSDKKV
+3345 IKNYGDKLANSDKKV

-3659 WLMAPIAGLFREFAN
+3659 WLMAPISGLFREFAN

-3731 GLYNNTDTASSN
+3731 GLYNNTDTASPN
-3743 YISKEDIEKYLLNDN
+3743 YISKEDIEKYLINDD
-3758 ALNSDIRNAN
+3758 ALNSDIRNTN
-3768 ASAQSRQ
+3768 AGAQSRQ

-3786 GKIATNMQKK
+3786 GKIATNMQKR

-3965 INAVAVDGGDIL
+3965 INAVGTDDGNAL

-3996 TIALGGSVLPNKTI
+3996 TVALGGSVLPNKTI

-4045 VELKNLKDNASPLD
+4045 IELKNLKDNASPLD

-4107 VRKDMLNDVLGMQRA
+4107 IRKDMLNDVLGMQRA
-4122 SIVDVLNG
+4122 SIIDVLNG

-4186 ANAVQLLILG
+4186 ANVVQLLILG

-4397 PVRSMIYAYL
+4397 PVRSIIYAYL

>member
-35 INNIHAIASEL
+35 INNIDAIASEL

-51 LANKVQNAVYANI
+51 LANKVQDAVYANI

-73 LQDRG
+73 LENRG

-114 GSDMLAEGAAAFSGL
+114 GSDMLAGSAAAVSGL
-129 GDYARKGSD
+129 GNLVKEGSN

-143 AQTDYDTVSHRKAD
+143 AQTDYDTVSHKKTD

-164 LKRDT
+164 VKRDT

-321 RLDLRNQLIRTNA
+321 RIDLRNQLIRTNA

-365 GSIAGYMGKAASEG
+365 GSIAGYVGKAASEG
-379 VEEFGQEG
+379 IEEFGQEG

-409 GVGQSAV
+409 GVGQGAV

-438 GIYDKGKEAIG
+438 GIYDKGKEAVG
-449 KFSGKGD
+449 KFSGKGS
-456 KAGEAK
+456 KAEEAK

-472 STTDRT
+472 STIDKT
-478 TSSNLQSNLESSEA
+478 TSTNLQSNLESNEA
-492 NDAIGSNAVISTEV
+492 DKAIGNNAVISTEV

-511 SDDREYDKA
+511 SEDRDYDKA

-554 DDELADAHEKAQ
+554 DDELADAREKAQ

-581 ITLSDDM
+581 ITLSDDI

-650 LTALENQCKSDIDV
+650 LTALENQCKSDIDL

-692 HGDTILDAKAR
+692 HGDIVLDAKAR
-703 VQGHKFDNNGIDT
+703 VQGHKFDKNNIDT
-716 TDISNILNWKNRN
+716 TDISNILNWNKRKS
-729 ESLDINDET
+729 SLDINNENDSQ
-738 KDEARKLK
+738 ARELK

-756 SSDANLNTDLS
+756 SSDANLNTDLG
-767 INEEGKPVI
+767 IDDKGKPVI
-776 DNNKTPRL
+776 DKDKISRL

-799 NKSLKDTK
+799 NKTLKDTN

-814 YMREILHA
+814 YMREILHV
-822 NREIRKAITHFTD
+822 NREIRKAVTNLTD
-835 INSSKI
+835 NNSSKI

-855 TISYSVKSGKDKNGK
+855 TISYTIKDKNGSVIK
-870 DYKTEYRS
+870 EHRS

-925 DLIDKYYKAEKNH
+925 DLLDKYYKAEKNH

-958 SFKITPETIDQVK
+958 SFKITPDTVDQVK
-971 QLANILAQECAL
+971 QLVNILAQECSL

-1007 VDDSLLYAPDLSH
+1007 IDDSLLYAPDLSH
-1020 LSGNLSSMSDVT
+1020 LSGNLASMNDVT
-1032 FLSNMAKKYKH
+1032 FLSNMAKKYKY
-1043 ISQNRVFNNRTTKMF
+1043 ISQNRVFTNRTAKMF

-1067 LNRDMAKADTTIDSN
+1067 LNRDMAKADTTLDPN

-1113 LGKYKEAVISYV
+1113 LGKYKDAVISYV
-1125 TTTGEAIPKSLILK
+1125 TTTGEAIPKNLILK

-1270 PDRSVVA
+1270 PDRSVVT

-1288 AEATI
+1288 AETTI
-1293 NGLFTRDIRSMSSR
+1293 NSLFTRDIRSMSSR

-1357 NFNSPKALRDGS
+1357 NFSSPKALRDGS
-1369 AFFIKRTSKLD
+1369 AFFIKRTSKLE
-1380 LEHVLGQVVDKA
+1380 LKHVLDQVVNKAFNDK
-1392 YNDGRITKFDSQN
+1392 RITEFDKQN
-1405 YDACSD
+1405 YNNCKS
-1411 AIISRAITLKDNISK
+1411 AIISRAQDIQNNILT
-1426 SCKDKLADFIN
+1426 SCQNKLDEFIKA
-1437 QRQGVNPR
+1437 RQGVNPR
-1445 IIVAELCRHK
+1445 IIIAELCRHK

-1460 AALCDLDASGNL
+1460 AALCDLDASGNIM
-1472 KLDEDKIEML
+1472 LDKDKIEML
-1482 AVASAVSLAICAT
+1482 AVASALSLAICAT

-1509 HVPSS
+1509 HVPSK

-1520 VKYQNTVNPNDFDA
+1520 IKYQNTANPNDFDA

-1610 TKEGLTSFTELVNNG
+1610 TKEGLANFTELVNNG
-1625 ANGFSKATTVQIESI
+1625 ANGYSKATTVQIESI

-1652 IFTGNHQDLDN
+1652 IFTGNHED
-1663 DLDKALD
+1663 LD
-1670 KVFEEKW
+1670 KVFESKW
-1677 KKAEDILHTQGQKLS
+1677 KKAQDILHTQGQKLS

-1702 FKEGWNQNTPMTNLL
+1702 FKEGWNQNTPMTHLI

-1730 DYSSEED
+1730 DYNSEED
-1737 LKLLTPNLRGKL
+1737 LQLLTPNLRGKM

-1756 VRAIN
+1756 VRALN
-1761 EIELRRQNRISILTR
+1761 EIELRRQNRISILAK
-1776 EIDKWNDRNI
+1776 ELYDNKYSNDMSSCI
-1786 RYNHAFPLNTA
+1786 SK
-1797 QCMEIAT
+1797 AT

-1811 NEFIAECKK
+1811 NEFIAECNSLGIDSKK
-1820 YGINPKVI
+1820 V

-1864 TTPSKIDR
+1864 TTPSKVDR

-1895 NKDSSNWKQDSNP
+1895 NKDSSNWKQGSNP

-1913 NEAIRLAEACE
+1913 DEAIRLASICE

-1949 YTKVIKKYLA
+1949 YTKIIKKYLA

-2129 EAITN
+2129 EAISN
-2134 VYDIIGINL
+2134 VYDAIGINL
-2143 SDIPR
+2143 NDIPR

-2187 KHLHNKYAKNSAND
+2187 KHLHKKLNSSTDD
-2201 FSLNS
+2201 FSPNS

-2276 LNSDKSVITKS
+2276 LNSDKPVINKS

-2368 VQERDLFNSP
+2368 AQERDLFNSP

-2412 VKGTD
+2412 VKGID

-2511 FNKMGEFIN
+2511 FNKMGAFIN
-2520 KHTDLLMYNQND
+2520 KYTDLLMYNQND

-2541 ASSLINMSEVYLEE
+2541 TSSLINMSEVYLEE
-2555 INKSNKDDA
+2555 INKSNENDA
-2564 ESILSIITESDANT
+2564 ESILSIITEQDANT
-2578 LKSLYADLGKL
+2578 LKGLYTKLGEL
-2589 KSDIAN
+2589 KADIAN

-2672 GKTKAGTNNLR
+2672 GKTKASTNKLG
-2683 FDSNGNFIY
+2683 FDADGKFEYVGDDNR
-2692 TNKHFY
+2692 KHFY
-2698 YDPVNQE
+2698 YNPNTQE
-2705 LYFVEPSNAPK
+2705 LSYVLPSNKPVGT
-2716 SAEEIK
+2716 EEIQ

-2737 KLFLN
+2737 KLFLK

-2750 GTLLPKVKT
+2750 GTLLPKVTT
-2759 VSLTSLS
+2759 VALEPLS

-2780 DASSDELFTDTQDS
+2780 DASSDKLFTDTQDS
-2794 SNINSVLRELSQ
+2794 SNINSVLMELSQ

-2863 DVNEVDDE
+2863 DVNQVDD
-2871 ALKSYGLSDDDIND
+2871 ATLKGYGLSDDDIND

-2905 HTVKDLKDTME
+2905 HTVAELKKTMGDLKR
-2916 ALKKGVSGYTIEKA
+2916 GVSGYTIERA

-2972 KAKREAADKI
+2972 KAKREAANKI
-2982 EYIGKTLSRTYANM
+2982 EYIGKTLSKTYANM

-3038 ATTATGIDKNKNLSK
+3038 TTTATGIDKNKNLSK

-3064 SIFSSVAQAIKSKKS
+3064 SIFSSVAQVIKSNKS
-3079 TTENAINTKKYDP
+3079 TSDNVINTKKYDP

-3104 LRKTLYKDINASE
+3104 LRETLYKDTNASE

-3165 IVWGNNSTFLTNLAG
+3165 IVWGNNSTFLSNLAG

-3214 SKEAKY
+3214 SKEAKS
-3220 ITSKL
+3220 ITSNL

-3263 GLRIKKVTDK
+3263 GLRIKRTTAG
-3273 NGKKTKRKQ
+3273 NGKNKQ
-3282 IAFPNG
+3282 RIKQLAFPNG
-3288 TKKVELSA
+3288 TQRVNLTA
-3296 RDILGN
+3296 GDILGN
-3302 AFAFFNKKTL
+3302 SFAFFNDETLINKK
-3312 VHTQQTGGDV
+3312 QKGKDV
-3322 NLHIENAS
+3322 GLHIENAS

-3536 ISGDVVLSAW
+3536 ISGDVVLASW

-3575 ELTSKAVAKLVRKG
+3575 DLTSKAVTKLVRKG

-3601 SAVGTYVK
+3601 SAVASYVK

-3623 DTLQGAVKA
+3623 DTLQGAIKA

-3723 ATDLFIKS
+3723 ATDLFIRS

-3743 YISKEDIEKYLLNDN
+3743 YISKEDIEKYLINDD
-3758 ALNSDIRNAN
+3758 ALNSDIRNTN
-3768 ASAQSRQ
+3768 AGAQSRQ

-3786 GKIATNMQKK
+3786 GKIATNIQKR

-3872 SSKVNGSQV
+3872 SSKVDGSHV

-3911 AKYNQLGYTKINTT
+3911 ARYNQLGYTKINTT

-3965 INAVAVDGGDIL
+3965 INAVGTDDGNAL

-4045 VELKNLKDNASPLD
+4045 IELKNLKDNASPLD

-4065 ILNPKEAASLPPHT
+4065 ILNPKETASLPQHT

-4087 SNKQLLLDAKE
+4087 ANKQLLLDAKE

-4349 LYRATTAFVN
+4349 LYRATTSFVN